1 MKDANVVCTK
11 PKELYKWIKLML
23 DSYYLNKEKT
33 DLIEAR
39 RMSDLIVSQELFIL
53 KETIEDEYSK

>member
-1 MKDANVVCTK
+1 M
-11 PKELYKWIKLML
+11 ML

-39 RMSDLIVSQELFIL
+39 QMSDPIVSLKLFIL
-53 KETIEDEYSK
+53 KETIKYENLKEYKNNKIKYMLL